1 MYKLWTAAHYDWF
14 TRTRCRSMPF
24 SFRLFLECIRY
35 CDWSI
40 AQILS
45 IHSLHSC
52 IRCLKTC
59 KVNECKTFGVA
70 RFRITHYL
78 KRRSHQVWTLYIL
91 CTVYFTLAGPI
102 WTLPS
107 WCAHLLC
114 TGICIFELQKL
125 SLLKWC
131 YSILKTIYIKWIIMI
146 VCLKI

>member
-14 TRTRCRSMPF
+14 TSTCCRSMPF
-24 SFRLFLECIRY
+24 SFRLFLECVRY

-70 RFRITHYL
+70 CFRITHYL
-78 KRRSHQVWTLYIL
+78 KKKTMSGVNTVHTHRIL
-91 CTVYFTLAGPI
+91 HGCVEIWNFSSSVEKYFTSERSEREKNFFNTIREILY
-102 WTLPS
+102 
-107 WCAHLLC
+107 
-114 TGICIFELQKL
+114 LQAA
-125 SLLKWC
+125 
-131 YSILKTIYIKWIIMI
+131 M
-146 VCLKI
+146 